1 MAGVAG
7 GGGKGAGVLLGCP
20 VAVVEDVG
28 AGAPA
33 GADATAPAGVGVCG
47 GAGVA
52 GVEGGLAAAAA
63 ASSGFGFS
71 LVTRKLNLAPEPLGS
86 HSMKLYE
93 GK

>member
-1 MAGVAG
+1 M
-7 GGGKGAGVLLGCP
+7 GGGKGA
-20 VAVVEDVG
+20 AG
-28 AGAPA
+28 AGAVEE
-33 GADATAPAGVGVCG
+33 GAPAGVGAALAGAGGCG

-52 GVEGGLAAAAA
+52 GVEGDLAAAGA

>member
-1 MAGVAG
+1 M
-7 GGGKGAGVLLGCP
+7 GCP
-20 VAVVEDVG
+20 AAVAIVDGVG

-33 GADATAPAGVGVCG
+33 GVGAALAGVGVCG

-52 GVEGGLAAAAA
+52 GVEGGLAA